1 MMKKHKL
8 FRKRPS
14 CPYCGKEIPYGQ
26 LWDFR
31 KSSSCRCSSCKSIF
45 KISYPP
51 SSFRLVL
58 WISAAALVVCI
69 LLALL
74 FHGEVPIFLLPVILL
89 VSFGLYFYLPLT
101 MQTKTVQK
109 KRRPGR
115 GASQGKK
122 ISRGGERTQGSL
134 RETPPGYERTDRG
147 RTKKSAET
155 VEDEFFSRLK

>member
-1 MMKKHKL
+1 MIYKYSCTIKKRLERKDTYFVSYEEKMMKKHKL

-26 LWDFR
+26 LLDFR
-31 KSSSCRCSSCKSIF
+31 KSSSCLCSSCKSIF

-89 VSFGLYFYLPLT
+89 VFFVLYF
-101 MQTKTVQK
+101 
-109 KRRPGR
+109 
-115 GASQGKK
+115 S
-122 ISRGGERTQGSL
+122 IGS
-134 RETPPGYERTDRG
+134 
-147 RTKKSAET
+147 AMF
-155 VEDEFFSRLK
+155 V